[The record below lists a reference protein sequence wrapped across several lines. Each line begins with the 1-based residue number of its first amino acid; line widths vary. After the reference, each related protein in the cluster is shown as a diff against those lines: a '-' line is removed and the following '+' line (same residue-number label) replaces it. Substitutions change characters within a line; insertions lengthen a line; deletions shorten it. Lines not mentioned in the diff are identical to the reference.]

1 MRLSSVAFTLV
12 CVALLP
18 SCTEE
23 PSRNTGDSAVVDN
36 DAGGIDDQGTVT
48 GDGPGDLGQ
57 TGQDQD
63 PYQADADPS
72 ADAAEGD
79 LQQGDTQ
86 PKPPTELLLF
96 DGDNLQFTTADN
108 GFHPLINPGDALPAA
123 NWLTPNDYYNGGEFR
138 IRYVIK
144 SPANQAAGKLQ
155 TCIWTMGNGDGD
167 GKNYFPES
175 CSSQVAHTG
184 VGEYFNTKLDPS
196 SWWKK
201 DGVPL
206 DFTHPEWF
214 LIRVVLRGT
223 SGCNVTTYNVSN
235 ACWNEWPNYQN
246 MKFRVTIVMVAKG
259 KTFSGWTSYP

>member
-1 MRLSSVAFTLV
+1 MFRLPIVVTIFFWAGVV
-12 CVALLP
+12 C

-23 PSRNTGDSAVVDN
+23 PSRGAVDSSVTADSGDAD
-36 DAGGIDDQGTVT
+36 
-48 GDGPGDLGQ
+48 DLGPVAD
-57 TGQDQD
+57 TGGVPLDSS
-63 PYQADADPS
+63 QADAGP
-72 ADAAEGD
+72 AVDAAGGGD
-79 LQQGDTQ
+79 LQQQGDTQ
-86 PKPPTELLLF
+86 PKPTTELLLF

-108 GFHPLINPGDALPAA
+108 GFHPLINPGDTLPAA
-123 NWLTPNDYYNGGEFR
+123 NWLTPNDYYNGEFQ

-144 SPANQAAGKLQ
+144 SPPDQAAGRLQ

-175 CSSQVAHTG
+175 CSSQVSHTG
-184 VGEYFNTKLDPS
+184 VGEYFNTKLDPA

-235 ACWNEWPNYQN
+235 GCWSEWPKYQN
-246 MKFRVTIVMVAKG
+246 MKFRVTIVLVAKG
-259 KTFSGWTSYP
+259 TTFSGWQSYP